1 MISETGG
8 GKEMNKKG
16 VTLIELI
23 VVFVIIA
30 IAAGLLAPNVGG
42 WLPRYRLRSAT
53 RDIVSTMRDAQM
65 KAVSRRLQYQVDFNG
80 PPANSY
86 ILQYNTTGIWVDDGA
101 RQTAPSG
108 ITVNIAG
115 LPGGIAT
122 FNTDCTC
129 PNAGNITLS
138 YQKGGVT
145 QAQKGIFLNPATG
158 RVTIQ

>member
-1 MISETGG
+1 
-8 GKEMNKKG
+8 MNKKG

-30 IAAGLLAPNVGG
+30 IAAGLIAPNVGG

-86 ILQYNTTGIWVDDGA
+86 ILQRNSGGFINDGA
-101 RQTAPSG
+101 LQTAPAG

-115 LPGGIAT
+115 LPGGTAV
-122 FNTDCTC
+122 FNPDCTC
-129 PNAGNITLS
+129 TAGSITLS
-138 YQKGGVT
+138 YEKGGIT
-145 QAQKGIFLNPATG
+145 QAQKGIFLNAATG
-158 RVTIQ
+158 KIRIQ

>member
-1 MISETGG
+1 
-8 GKEMNKKG
+8 MNKKG

-30 IAAGLLAPNVGG
+30 IAAGLIAPNVGG

-65 KAVSRRLQYQVDFNG
+65 KAVSRRLQYQVNFNG

-86 ILQYNTTGIWVDDGA
+86 ILQYNSGGFVSEGA
-101 RQTAPSG
+101 CQTAPTG

-122 FNTDCTC
+122 FNTDCRC
-129 PNAGNITLS
+129 PNGGNITLS

-145 QAQKGIFLNPATG
+145 QAQRGIFLNAATG
-158 RVTIQ
+158 RITIQ